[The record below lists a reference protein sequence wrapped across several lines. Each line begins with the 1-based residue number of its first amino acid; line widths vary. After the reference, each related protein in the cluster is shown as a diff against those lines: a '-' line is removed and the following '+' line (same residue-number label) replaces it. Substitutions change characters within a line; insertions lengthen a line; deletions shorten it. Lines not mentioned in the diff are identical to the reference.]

1 MVAAFALG
9 CDSPILFEHSPDAL
23 YLWLA
28 DSGTANS
35 FFLRTCSE
43 GFAFQQCITD
53 LESLDSNLIFS
64 LTDGGTAGIFWG
76 FTVTVIASIFIYLSI
91 GEMASMSP
99 TAGGQYH
106 WVSEYAPP
114 WCQKYLSYIT
124 GKYPLMFCLHVCT

>member
-99 TAGGQYH
+99 TAGDSTIG
-106 WVSEYAPP
+106 S
-114 WCQKYLSYIT
+114 LNM
-124 GKYPLMFCLHVCT
+124 LLHGARSISATLQVNIR